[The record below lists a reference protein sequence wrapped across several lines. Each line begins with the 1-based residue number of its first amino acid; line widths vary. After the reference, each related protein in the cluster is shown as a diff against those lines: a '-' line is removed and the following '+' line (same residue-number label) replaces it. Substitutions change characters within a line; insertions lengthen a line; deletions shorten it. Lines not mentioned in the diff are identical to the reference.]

1 MKNCIS
7 KIRMAEMSHDFKYQQ
22 MKALLIVDVQNDFC
36 SGGTLAVPDGEKVV
50 PVINKLMDR
59 FKLIIASKD
68 WHPEKTKHF
77 TKWPVHCV
85 QHTFGAAFHPQLDA
99 EKIQEVFLKGTG
111 VEDDGYSAFEATN
124 NNLDQFLRSHKVDD
138 LYVCGLA
145 TDYCVLS
152 SALDAH
158 KKGFSVLVIE
168 DAVRGVDLVKG
179 DVERAI
185 EEMKHMGIVFIP
197 SEQVSFQ

>member
-1 MKNCIS
+1 
-7 KIRMAEMSHDFKYQQ
+7 

-36 SGGTLAVPDGEKVV
+36 GGGTLAVPDGEKVV

-59 FKLIIASKD
+59 FKVIIASKD
-68 WHPEKTKHF
+68 WHPEKTIHF

-85 QHTFGAAFHPQLDA
+85 QDTFGAAFHPQLDA

-111 VEDDGYSAFEATN
+111 LEDDGYSAFEATN
-124 NNLDQFLRSHKVDD
+124 NNLEQFLRSHKVDD
-138 LYVCGLA
+138 LYICGLA

-158 KKGFSVLVIE
+158 KKGFNVLVIE
-168 DAVRGVDLVKG
+168 DAVRGVDVVKG

-197 SEQVSFQ
+197 SGQVPLAT

>member
-1 MKNCIS
+1 
-7 KIRMAEMSHDFKYQQ
+7 

-36 SGGTLAVPDGEKVV
+36 TGGTLAVPEGERVV
-50 PVINKLMDR
+50 PVINNLMER
-59 FKLIIASKD
+59 FKVIVASKD
-68 WHPEKTKHF
+68 WHPSTTKHF
-77 TKWPVHCV
+77 EKWPVHCV
-85 QHTFGAAFHPQLDA
+85 QNTYGAAFHPQLDA

-111 VEDDGYSAFEATN
+111 NKDDGYSAFEATSN
-124 NNLDQFLRSHKVDD
+124 DLEQFLRDHHVVD

-145 TDYCVLS
+145 TDYCVLA

-158 KKGFSVLVIE
+158 KKGFNVLVID
-168 DAVRGVDLVKG
+168 DAVRGVDVVKG

-197 SEQVSFQ
+197 SDQVPLG

>member
-1 MKNCIS
+1 
-7 KIRMAEMSHDFKYQQ
+7 

-36 SGGTLAVPDGEKVV
+36 TGGTLAVPEGEKVV
-50 PVINKLMDR
+50 PVINELMNR
-59 FKLIIASKD
+59 FSVIVASKD
-68 WHPEKTKHF
+68 WHPENTTHF
-77 TKWPVHCV
+77 EKWPRHCIQNTV
-85 QHTFGAAFHPQLDA
+85 GAAFHPQLKD

-111 VEDDGYSAFEATN
+111 TEDDGYSAFEATS
-124 NNLDQFLRSHKVDD
+124 NNLEQFLRSQKIDD

-158 KKGFSVLVIE
+158 KKGFHVLVIE
-168 DAVRGVDLVKG
+168 DAVRGVEVVKG

-185 EEMKHMGIVFIP
+185 EEMKHNGIIFLP
-197 SEQVSFQ
+197 AEQVPTN

>member
-1 MKNCIS
+1 
-7 KIRMAEMSHDFKYQQ
+7 

-36 SGGTLAVPDGEKVV
+36 AGGTLAVPDGEKVV
-50 PVINKLMDR
+50 PVINKIMDR
-59 FKLIIASKD
+59 FSVVIASKD
-68 WHPEKTKHF
+68 WHPEKTRHF

-85 QHTFGAAFHPQLDA
+85 QNTYGAAFHPQLDE
-99 EKIQEVFLKGTG
+99 EKIKEVFLKGTG
-111 VEDDGYSAFEATN
+111 TEDDGYSAFEATS
-124 NNLDQFLRSHKVDD
+124 NNLEQYLRSRNITD

-158 KKGFSVLVIE
+158 KKGFNVLAIE
-168 DAVRGVDLVKG
+168 DAIRGVDVVKG

-185 EEMKHMGIVFIP
+185 EEMKHNGIVFIQ
-197 SEQVSFQ
+197 SDQVPLN

>member
-1 MKNCIS
+1 
-7 KIRMAEMSHDFKYQQ
+7 

-36 SGGTLAVPDGEKVV
+36 TGGTLAVPDGEKVV
-50 PVINKLMDR
+50 PVINTLMNR
-59 FKLIIASKD
+59 FSLIVASKD
-68 WHPEKTKHF
+68 WHPENTKHF
-77 TKWPVHCV
+77 EKWPKHCV
-85 QHTFGAAFHPQLDA
+85 QNTFGAAFHPQLDA
-99 EKIQEVFLKGTG
+99 ERIQEVFLKGTG
-111 VEDDGYSAFEATN
+111 SEDDGYSAFEATN
-124 NNLDQFLRSHKVDD
+124 DNLEQFLRSHKVDD

-158 KKGFSVLVIE
+158 KKGFNVLVIE
-168 DAVRGVDLVKG
+168 DAVRGVELVKG

-197 SEQVSFQ
+197 SEQVSPA

>member
-1 MKNCIS
+1 
-7 KIRMAEMSHDFKYQQ
+7 

-36 SGGTLAVPDGEKVV
+36 TGGSLAVPNGEEVV
-50 PVINKLMDR
+50 PVINAIMSR
-59 FKLIIASKD
+59 FEVIVASKD

-77 TKWPVHCV
+77 DKWPVHCV
-85 QHTFGAAFHPQLDA
+85 QHTFGAAFQPQLEA
-99 EKIQEVFLKGTG
+99 EKIQDVFLKGTSDK
-111 VEDDGYSAFEATN
+111 DDGYSAFEATS
-124 NNLDQFLRSHKVDD
+124 NNLEQFLRDHQVSD

-145 TDYCVLS
+145 TDYCVLA

-158 KKGFSVLVIE
+158 KKGFNVLVVE
-168 DAVRGVDLVKG
+168 DAVRGVELMKG

-197 SEQVSFQ
+197 SDQVPLD

>member
-1 MKNCIS
+1 
-7 KIRMAEMSHDFKYQQ
+7 

-59 FKLIIASKD
+59 FKVIVASKD

-77 TKWPVHCV
+77 TKWPAHCV
-85 QHTFGAAFHPQLDA
+85 QDTFGAAFHPQLDA

-124 NNLDQFLRSHKVDD
+124 NNLEQFLRSHKVDD

-158 KKGFSVLVIE
+158 KKGFNVLVIE
-168 DAVRGVDLVKG
+168 DAVRGVDVVKG

-197 SEQVSFQ
+197 SGQVPLAT

>member
-1 MKNCIS
+1 
-7 KIRMAEMSHDFKYQQ
+7 

-59 FKLIIASKD
+59 FNVVVASKD

-77 TKWPVHCV
+77 DKWPVHCV
-85 QHTFGAAFHPQLDA
+85 KDTFGAAFHPQLDA

-111 VEDDGYSAFEATN
+111 SQDDGYSAFEATN
-124 NNLDQFLRSHKVDD
+124 KNLDRFLKNHQVKD

-158 KKGFSVLVIE
+158 KKGFNVLMIE
-168 DAVRGVDLVKG
+168 DALRGVNVVKG

-185 EEMKHMGIVFIP
+185 EEMKHRGIVFIP
-197 SEQVSFQ
+197 SQQVPLIE